1 MNRQSR
7 ALLAILVVAAVLVPY
22 WWLSNRSASPSETLL
37 DRPESTDPAPSRGGS
52 VVASARSEPR
62 SFNRIVH
69 AETSTDLF
77 ALLTLGK
84 LVRVNR
90 VTQEVE
96 PWLAET
102 WKVSPDQRTF
112 TLTLREG
119 VFWSDGTPFTAAD
132 VLFSFQAIYDP
143 RSKSPLASAMSIGG
157 APVQVTSSDPRTVV
171 VTYPAV
177 FGPGIRL
184 LDNVTLMPKH
194 KLQAALDAGGF
205 ATAWS
210 AGTPP
215 AEMVAIGPFVLTE
228 YQPAQRLVYE
238 RNPRFWRK
246 DDRGVQL
253 PYLDRVTIELVGDQD
268 SEIVRLQ
275 SGQIDFTQDSIR
287 ASDLATMLPLE
298 QQGRVR
304 VDELGVTPNAD
315 AFVFN
320 LKPAQWAK
328 DARGVWLTRKEF
340 RQALS
345 HAVDREAFADTV
357 FLGAAVPIHGPVTPG
372 NAQWFWPSIPRYE
385 FSRDKAKALLKGL
398 GLANRDEDEWLEDDK
413 GSEARLTV
421 LVFRGNS
428 ILERSASVLRDDFRQ
443 VGVALDIVPLETN
456 TVRSRVVG
464 GDFEAALI
472 NFTITDMDPAI
483 SKDFWLSTGGAHFW
497 HFGQTTPATDWERE
511 IDTLMTQQT
520 ASTDMAERKRIFNE
534 VQRVFAENLPVLYF
548 AAPRVYLAASARLI
562 NLQPS
567 LTRPQLTWSAD
578 TLAVKDAATAR

>member
-22 WWLSNRSASPSETLL
+22 WWLSERSASPSERSDSASEPL
-37 DRPESTDPAPSRGGS
+37 RPPPTDPAPSRGGS

-62 SFNRIVH
+62 SFNRIVQ
-69 AETSTDLF
+69 AETSTDVF

-96 PWLAET
+96 PWLAEK
-102 WKVSPDQRTF
+102 WEVSADQRTF

-119 VFWSDGTPFTAAD
+119 VSWSDGTPFTAAD
-132 VLFSFQAIYDP
+132 VLFSFQALYDP
-143 RSKSPLASAMSIGG
+143 RSKSALASAMSIGG
-157 APVQVTSSDPRTVV
+157 APLQVTSPDPRTVV

-194 KLQAALDAGGF
+194 KLQAALDSGAF

-215 AEMVAIGPFVLTE
+215 AELVAIGPFVLSE

-253 PYLDRVTIELVGDQD
+253 PYLDRLTIELVGDQD
-268 SEIVRLQ
+268 GEIVRLQ
-275 SGQIDFTQDSIR
+275 SGQIDFTQDAIR
-287 ASDLATMLPLE
+287 ASDLATLLPLK

-304 VDELGVTPNAD
+304 VEELAVTPSPD

-320 LKPAQWAK
+320 LKPEQWAK
-328 DARGVWLTRKEF
+328 DARVAWLTRREF

-345 HAVDREAFADTV
+345 HAVDREAFANTV
-357 FLGAAVPIHGPVTPG
+357 FLGAAVPVHGPITPG
-372 NAQWFWPSIPRYE
+372 NTQWFWPSVPRYE
-385 FSRDKAKALLKGL
+385 FSRDKAKALLKDL
-398 GLANRDEDEWLEDDK
+398 GLTNRDEDEWLEDDK
-413 GSEARLTV
+413 GTEARLTV

-464 GDFEAALI
+464 GDFEAAMI
-472 NFTITDMDPAI
+472 NFIATDMDPAI
-483 SKDFWLSTGGAHFW
+483 SKDFWLSNGGAHFW
-497 HFGQTTPATDWERE
+497 HFGQTDSRDRLGARDRHADDATDRDDRHGGAEARF
-511 IDTLMTQQT
+511 QRST
-520 ASTDMAERKRIFNE
+520 AG
-534 VQRVFAENLPVLYF
+534 
-548 AAPRVYLAASARLI
+548 
-562 NLQPS
+562 LQ
-567 LTRPQLTWSAD
+567 
-578 TLAVKDAATAR
+578 